1 MRKFSFSF
9 GIFSIGI
16 LLFIFIDSNYKKSS
30 GKVFEKNEIAPEIE
44 LYNLKGKKIKLS
56 KLRGKLVLIDF
67 GPRGVG
73 HAEKRVL
80 ILLRLIISTINKNL
94 KMVMV
99 LKSLVFPWIKK
110 NQRGSQLLSKMDWF
124 GNIMPGMKRK
134 RQANHMKSSPFHMP
148 F

>member
-16 LLFIFIDSNYKKSS
+16 LLFIFINSNYNKSS
-30 GKVFEKNEIAPEIE
+30 GKVFEQNEIAPEIE
-44 LYNLKGKKIKLS
+44 LYNPKGKKIKLS

-67 GPRGVG
+67 WASWCGPCRKESPNLVEAY
-73 HAEKRVL
+73 HKYHKRKFENGNGLEIFSV
-80 ILLRLIISTINKNL
+80 
-94 KMVMV
+94 
-99 LKSLVFPWIKK
+99 SLDKK